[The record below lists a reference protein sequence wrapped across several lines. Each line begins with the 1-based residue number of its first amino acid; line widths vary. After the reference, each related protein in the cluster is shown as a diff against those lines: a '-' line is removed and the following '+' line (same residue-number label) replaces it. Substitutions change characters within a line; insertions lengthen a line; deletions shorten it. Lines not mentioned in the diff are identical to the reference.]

1 MRRAYRLY
9 FFSFNSMKQGLVC
22 QRNAIKWNVHRLAC
36 QESPNTNMQ
45 IYKCSQ
51 TDAPHMESHVQ
62 CQCDIQELLLNRLF
76 IPIPMLVST
85 WTSEVQPRTRRSEE
99 FIFTQ
104 EITTLQGLLLNIFLE
119 KVFYSN
125 IPQGLNIKDRNK
137 NLDFG
142 STA

>member
-1 MRRAYRLY
+1 
-9 FFSFNSMKQGLVC
+9 
-22 QRNAIKWNVHRLAC
+22 
-36 QESPNTNMQ
+36 
-45 IYKCSQ
+45 
-51 TDAPHMESHVQ
+51 
-62 CQCDIQELLLNRLF
+62 
-76 IPIPMLVST
+76 MLVST
-85 WTSEVQPRTRRSEE
+85 WTSEVQPRRSEE

-125 IPQGLNIKDRNK
+125 IPQGLNIKDHNK